1 MLRVRYEGLMTWE
14 ELQRSVEQMSRDEKV
29 RLLRLL
35 SALLERE
42 QGVPAAEAAG
52 QDPLERFLGCCEGPE
67 DLADRHD
74 DYIYGPL

>member
-14 ELQRSVEQMSRDEKV
+14 ELQRSVEQMSREEKV
-29 RLLRLL
+29 RLLQLV
-35 SALLERE
+35 SALLE
-42 QGVPAAEAAG
+42 QEASVRDATPG
-52 QDPLERFLGCCEGPE
+52 PDPLDRLTGCCEGPE